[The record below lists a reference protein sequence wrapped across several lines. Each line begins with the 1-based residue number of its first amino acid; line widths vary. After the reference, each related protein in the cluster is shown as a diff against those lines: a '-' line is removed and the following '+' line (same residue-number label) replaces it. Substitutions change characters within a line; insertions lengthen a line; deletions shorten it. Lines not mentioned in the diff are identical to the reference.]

1 MRLSLIV
8 PVFDVQDYLRQC
20 LDSLICQD
28 LPDDDYEIVLIDDG
42 SRDASGVIC
51 DEYAEKQPNIRVFHQ
66 ENQGLS
72 AARNVGV
79 QKARGEFVQ
88 FVDSDDYIAPDVFG
102 RLLAQ
107 IDRERLDMLRFNY
120 ENVNEA
126 GEIIHPNREPKLF
139 ADYSD
144 GVTDGADFLMNR
156 LGFAC
161 YACQFIIRRQILL
174 EDLFMEGIHFE
185 DTEWVSRAL
194 PKVGRVASTEE
205 VVYFYRIR
213 QGSITKGMDSNA
225 IRRNLEDQLK
235 VVSLL
240 QQRKQGIPAP
250 SWYDGMI
257 SIMVISIL
265 SQTATKLYDERKR
278 IVREVKAAKVIPLST
293 FYQNK
298 PARRK
303 IHIINL
309 SPSLYCFLLHKRV

>member
-42 SRDASGVIC
+42 SRDASGEIC

-120 ENVNEA
+120 ENVNDA

-174 EDLFMEGIHFE
+174 EDPFMEGIHFE